1 MPVADLGGGEG
12 GTCPPFKVADFFFF
26 VRDEPPMRATDMLT
40 TPSPHSS
47 ACADMYMPRLYMYM
61 TVLPCGCVGVV
72 DAVT

>member
-1 MPVADLGGGEG
+1 MADLGGAKGARA
-12 GTCPPFKVADFFFF
+12 PPFKVADFFF
-26 VRDEPPMRATDMLT
+26 VRDEPPMRATDMSTSRRLT
-40 TPSPHSS
+40 RLQS